1 MNKEESSIGFLE
13 GGNKN
18 ERCQMLVSCHR
29 DTTAK
34 SWKQVSQ
41 NLI

>member
-1 MNKEESSIGFLE
+1 ME

-18 ERCQMLVSCHR
+18 ECCQILVSCHQ
-29 DTTAK
+29 DATAK

-41 NLI
+41 NLIESY